1 MCEDTDDPRASP
13 DSAEGERPL
22 EVDQDV
28 GRASPQAYHADLHQN
43 ADADSTIDERISSYT
58 ATLTSSVLNYPE
70 EHGRRYHAYRP
81 GSYFAPN
88 DENESDRLDFTHALI
103 RKTLD
108 EELYLAPLQKEK
120 VHRILDI
127 GTGTGICE
135 VSFAQVWS
143 RANGSYTGAI
153 EMGDEFDH
161 AEVIGNDLSAIQPE
175 WTPPNVKFEID
186 DVESPWLHPS
196 KFDFIFSRYLAGSIG
211 DWPKLVRNV
220 YDNLNPGGWAEFQDY
235 DFLFKSDDGSYK
247 EEHHTWQWN
256 TQFIDATVSIGRES
270 RPGPKLEQWVRD
282 AGFVNVRHFVHK
294 WPIGPWPKDAYYKD
308 IGMCNLIQLLDGL
321 EAFTL
326 RVFCGV
332 LQWPEAKVLVMLAKV
347 RAELKAGTFHSYGNF
362 HVVYG
367 QKA

>member
-1 MCEDTDDPRASP
+1 MDDDTTLIDRDD
-13 DSAEGERPL
+13 
-22 EVDQDV
+22 
-28 GRASPQAYHADLHQN
+28 
-43 ADADSTIDERISSYT
+43 
-58 ATLTSSVLNYPE
+58 
-70 EHGRRYHAYRP
+70 
-81 GSYFAPN
+81 
-88 DENESDRLDFTHALI
+88 ESDRLDFTHALI

-127 GTGTGICE
+127 GTGTGI
-135 VSFAQVWS
+135 W
-143 RANGSYTGAI
+143 AI

-211 DWPKLVRNV
+211 DWPKLVGNV

-347 RAELKAGTFHSYGNF
+347 RAELKAGTFHSYGNL
-362 HVVYG
+362 
-367 QKA
+367 

>member
-1 MCEDTDDPRASP
+1 MCEDTDDPRALP
-13 DSAEGERPL
+13 GSAEEERPL
-22 EVDQDV
+22 EVDQD
-28 GRASPQAYHADLHQN
+28 N

-88 DENESDRLDFTHALI
+88 DEDESDRLDFTHALI

-127 GTGTGICE
+127 GTGTGI
-135 VSFAQVWS
+135 W
-143 RANGSYTGAI
+143 AI

-256 TQFIDATVSIGRES
+256 TQFIDATV
-270 RPGPKLEQWVRD
+270 
-282 AGFVNVRHFVHK
+282 
-294 WPIGPWPKDAYYKD
+294 
-308 IGMCNLIQLLDGL
+308 
-321 EAFTL
+321 
-326 RVFCGV
+326 
-332 LQWPEAKVLVMLAKV
+332 LVMLAKV

>member
-1 MCEDTDDPRASP
+1 MTLARPQALLKGSDRSRLTKIMQTPT
-13 DSAEGERPL
+13 RPL
-22 EVDQDV
+22 T
-28 GRASPQAYHADLHQN
+28 N
-43 ADADSTIDERISSYT
+43 A
-58 ATLTSSVLNYPE
+58 
-70 EHGRRYHAYRP
+70 
-81 GSYFAPN
+81 SYFAPN
-88 DENESDRLDFTHALI
+88 DEDESNRLDFTHALI

-127 GTGTGICE
+127 GTGTGI
-135 VSFAQVWS
+135 W
-143 RANGSYTGAI
+143 AI

-161 AEVIGNDLSAIQPE
+161 AEVPSFPSTSWCKLFAKASR
-175 WTPPNVKFEID
+175 TPPNVKFEID

-211 DWPKLVRNV
+211 DWPKLVGNV

-347 RAELKAGTFHSYGNF
+347 RAELKAGTFHSYGNL
-362 HVVYG
+362 
-367 QKA
+367 

>member
-1 MCEDTDDPRASP
+1 MRYDDA
-13 DSAEGERPL
+13 
-22 EVDQDV
+22 
-28 GRASPQAYHADLHQN
+28 
-43 ADADSTIDERISSYT
+43 T
-58 ATLTSSVLNYPE
+58 ALK
-70 EHGRRYHAYRP
+70 
-81 GSYFAPN
+81 
-88 DENESDRLDFTHALI
+88 DESDRLDFTHALI

-135 VSFAQVWS
+135 VSFAEVWM

-161 AEVIGNDLSAIQPE
+161 AEV
-175 WTPPNVKFEID
+175 
-186 DVESPWLHPS
+186 PS
-196 KFDFIFSRYLAGSIG
+196 LPSSNR
-211 DWPKLVRNV
+211 
-220 YDNLNPGGWAEFQDY
+220 WAEFQDY

-294 WPIGPWPKDAYYKD
+294 WPIGPWAKDAYYKD

-347 RAELKAGTFHSYGNF
+347 RAELKAGTFHSYGNL
-362 HVVYG
+362 
-367 QKA
+367 